1 LERITVY
8 KADNSSF
15 VVSDDP
21 WVTASGNQTYQRH
34 FMSWISLFALLI
46 LYPLMSSI
54 QPSDQSALDLL
65 KDDFVW
71 MIGMI
76 TTIIFQWIL
85 FLMVFGTTHLEKTGL
100 AGIGFQ
106 PFIERDISRGGK
118 ALLYVGYALTFL
130 LVANLLLAGLSY
142 LLAQVGLPMDGDLKF
157 VLPRNLEQAIIW
169 VPLSFTAGFCEEVM
183 FRGYL
188 MTRLRL
194 LFKTKSWIPSIL
206 ISSMAFG
213 LCHTYQG
220 LSGFIVITV
229 YGAMF
234 ALLYI
239 RTGSI
244 WPGIIAHALQDVSAP
259 FFPQ

>member
-1 LERITVY
+1 
-8 KADNSSF
+8 
-15 VVSDDP
+15 
-21 WVTASGNQTYQRH
+21 
-34 FMSWISLFALLI
+34 
-46 LYPLMSSI
+46 MSSI
-54 QPSDQSALDLL
+54 QPSDQSTLELL
-65 KDDFVW
+65 GNDVIW
-71 MIGMI
+71 MIGMLA
-76 TTIIFQWIL
+76 TIAFQWII

-106 PFIERDISRGGK
+106 SSVERDLSRGGK
-118 ALLYVGYALTFL
+118 ALLYGGYALTFL
-130 LVANLLLAGLSY
+130 LAANLILAGLSY
-142 LLAQVGLPMDGDLKF
+142 LLAQIGLPMSGDLKF
-157 VLPRNLEQAIIW
+157 VLPRNLEQAIVW

-194 LFKTKSWIPSIL
+194 LFKTKSWIPSL
-206 ISSMAFG
+206 LLSSAAFG

-220 LSGFIVITV
+220 PSGFIVITI

-234 ALLYI
+234 GLLYI

-259 FFPQ
+259 LFPQ

>member
-1 LERITVY
+1 MY
-8 KADNSSF
+8 KADGSF
-15 VVSDDP
+15 VVASDDP
-21 WVTASGNQTYQRH
+21 WVVSSGNLNYRRH
-34 FMSWISLFALLI
+34 FMSWVSLCALVV
-46 LYPLMSSI
+46 LYPAMSSI
-54 QPSDQSALDLL
+54 QPSDQSALELL
-65 KDDFVW
+65 QDDVIW
-71 MIGMI
+71 MIGMLA
-76 TTIIFQWIL
+76 TIAFQWIL

-106 PFIERDISRGGK
+106 PFVQRDLSRTGK
-118 ALLYVGYALTFL
+118 AALYTGYAVTFL
-130 LVANLLLAGLSY
+130 LAANLILAGLAWF
-142 LLAQVGLPMDGDLKF
+142 LAQVGLPMDGDLKF
-157 VLPRNLEQAIIW
+157 VLPRNLEQFIVW

-194 LFKTKSWIPSIL
+194 LFKTKSWIPSIV
-206 ISSMAFG
+206 ISSVAFG